1 MDGNNNGWRH
11 MSPYAIAM
19 FFLFAYPGVVHL
31 SVVFTKPWPA
41 ALLLT
46 VLCLLGLW
54 QAQRGGHRWI
64 AVGLVVLIGAIWVLA
79 TRFELLRL
87 LYWQPI
93 LINAAACY
101 LFARSLAPGQMPL
114 VTRFAA
120 IVRGFLH
127 PDVARYTRRVT
138 QAWALFFALLA
149 LESLLLA
156 LFAPPRLW
164 SLFTNFINYLL
175 VAVFFVVEYWVR
187 IRCLAHLEHPGFIKF
202 LRSLLRLELRSQL
215 K

>member
-1 MDGNNNGWRH
+1 MDEAACRPIYIV
-11 MSPYAIAM
+11 ML
-19 FFLFAYPGVVHL
+19 FLFAYPGAVHL
-31 SVVFTKPWPA
+31 SVMFANPWPA
-41 ALLLT
+41 AVLLT
-46 VLCLLGLW
+46 VLCILGLW
-54 QAQRGGHRWI
+54 QAQRSGHRWAA
-64 AVGLVVLIGAIWVLA
+64 AVGLVLLTGAIWVLA
-79 TRFELLRL
+79 ARFELLRL

-93 LINAAACY
+93 LINAAGSY
-101 LFARSLAPGQMPL
+101 LFARTLAPGQVPL

-120 IVRGFLH
+120 IVRGYLH

-138 QAWALFFALLA
+138 QAWALFFAMLA

-156 LFAPPRLW
+156 LFAPVRLW

-175 VAVFFVVEYWVR
+175 VAAFFVAEYWVR

-202 LRSLLRLELRSQL
+202 LRSLLRPELRSQL

>member
-1 MDGNNNGWRH
+1 M
-11 MSPYAIAM
+11 AM
-19 FFLFAYPGVVHL
+19 LVLFAYPGVVHL
-31 SVVFTKPWPA
+31 SVMFASPWPA

-54 QAQRGGHRWI
+54 QALRSRHQWTAMGF
-64 AVGLVVLIGAIWVLA
+64 GLLTVTIWVLA

-93 LINAAACY
+93 LINGAGCY
-101 LFARSLAPGQMPL
+101 LFARTLAPGQMPL

-120 IVRGFLH
+120 VVRGYLH
-127 PDVARYTRRVT
+127 PDVVRYTRRVT

-156 LFAPPRLW
+156 LFAPLRFW

-175 VAVFFVVEYWVR
+175 VAVFFAVEYCIR
-187 IRCLAHLEHPGFIKF
+187 IRCLAHLEHPSFVKF
-202 LRSLLRLELRSQL
+202 LRSLLKPELRSQL